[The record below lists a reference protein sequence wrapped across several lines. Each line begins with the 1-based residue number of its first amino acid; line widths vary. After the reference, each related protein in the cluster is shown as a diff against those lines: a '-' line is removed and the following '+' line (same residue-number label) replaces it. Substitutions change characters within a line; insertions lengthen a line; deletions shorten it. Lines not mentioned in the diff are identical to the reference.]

1 MPIEFKKLLTD
12 AVRHAPSD
20 RFRPADNAAGWTV
33 DPKSSAAH
41 SFTTP
46 VRAARDGNKPDRAAH
61 LERKNAFRGEIQES
75 ICARFGSQ
83 LGQKLWKKA
92 GLDGKHWPTAKQ
104 IKDVDQ
110 LARNLVPTESLE
122 HLGYIHADTG
132 GGLRDDLPEVNFLTA
147 EQRQQFNM
155 DLIDQL
161 SEHAAFKRGTLPSEA
176 VVRMGRDLLAK
187 KYPDITQLKQARLD
201 GAREALSQ
209 TIAMGPGREVNSNLL
224 QDQWVPRPL
233 AQVAID
239 RAHAY
244 FMANPGALA
253 NDGDVLRDLRVQAGL
268 ELKPLLIDVQM
279 RKQAHPA
286 ALQGLARQ
294 LESRYTPDQARA
306 LLNAAANDLATD
318 AQLGADRINRDG
330 PGVFNL
336 AIWRRVAADVTAAMS
351 TPGPL
356 RQELRMRLGNP
367 PDDAQFA
374 AALARA
380 AQSMRNPLQ
389 ARRYGELASNPVAF
403 VARQMKLDVLET
415 EGKAALRD
423 PATVSQLTDEEDY
436 EIKELPSKAS
446 TALVR
451 LQNDTARLDGLDY
464 ASIKND
470 PARVLFRMAAAVPG

>member
-46 VRAARDGNKPDRAAH
+46 VRAAREGNRPDRAAH

-110 LARNLVPTESLE
+110 LARNLVPTESLK

-132 GGLRDDLPEVNFLTA
+132 GGLRDDLPELNFLTA

-161 SEHAAFKRGTLPSEA
+161 SEHAAFKRGTLPRELI
-176 VVRMGRDLLAK
+176 VRMGRDLLAQN
-187 KYPDITQLKQARLD
+187 YDITQVKQARL
-201 GAREALSQ
+201 AEALEMLSG
-209 TIAMGPGREVNSNLL
+209 TIETAPGRRGNPNLL
-224 QDQWVPRPL
+224 DNQSVPPPL
-233 AQVAID
+233 AQRALD
-239 RAHAY
+239 RARAY
-244 FMANPGALA
+244 FVANPGALA
-253 NDGDVLRDLRVQAGL
+253 NDGDVLRDLRFQAGL
-268 ELKPLLIDVQM
+268 ELKPLLLDVQM
-279 RKQAHPA
+279 RKQSQPA

-318 AQLGADRINRDG
+318 AQLDAAKINQNGARVLSLG
-330 PGVFNL
+330 
-336 AIWRRVAADVTAAMS
+336 IWRRVAADVTAAMS

-380 AQSMRNPLQ
+380 AESMRNPLLVY
-389 ARRYGELASNPVAF
+389 RYDQLATNPAAF

-451 LQNDTARLDGLDY
+451 VQSDTAQLDGLDY